1 MKWPTRRN
9 QLTARQIFEFDQA
22 YASDVDFLRQLIE
35 FHLTGLKANEALG
48 IPEPMSI
55 SMFAEGLSTNCDKD
69 TLASGLAVA
78 IDLMSKY
85 AREDEERGG

>member
-1 MKWPTRRN
+1 MKWPMKRD

-22 YASDVDFLRQLIE
+22 YAHDVDFLRQLIE
-35 FHLTGLKANEALG
+35 FHLTGLKENERLG
-48 IPEPMSI
+48 IPEAVSI
-55 SMFAEGLSTNCDKD
+55 SMFAEGLSKNCDKD

-78 IDLMSKY
+78 IDLMSRY